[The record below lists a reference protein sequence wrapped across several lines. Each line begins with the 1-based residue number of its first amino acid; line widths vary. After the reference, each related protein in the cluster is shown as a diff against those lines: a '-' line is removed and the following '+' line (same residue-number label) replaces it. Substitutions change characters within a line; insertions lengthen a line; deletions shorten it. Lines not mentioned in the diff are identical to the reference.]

1 MWLVGVAIILVRGD
15 VANQIKVVLFEV
27 DLVTIMTGYLLISHG
42 QVWSGLFAFGQGL
55 LMDCYSAGLVGL
67 FTLLYMTA
75 FLGISIGSRFFDPDS
90 PRSMILL
97 VTVAVLIKGLLF
109 MVLLNAFSFETGFHP
124 SSLLSILLS
133 AVISG
138 ILAPFVGQVFNQ
150 TDRFFQKKR
159 KSEG

>member
-42 QVWSGLFAFGQGL
+42 QAWSGLFAFGQGL

-67 FTLLYMTA
+67 FALLYMTA

-124 SSLLSILLS
+124 SSLLSIPLS